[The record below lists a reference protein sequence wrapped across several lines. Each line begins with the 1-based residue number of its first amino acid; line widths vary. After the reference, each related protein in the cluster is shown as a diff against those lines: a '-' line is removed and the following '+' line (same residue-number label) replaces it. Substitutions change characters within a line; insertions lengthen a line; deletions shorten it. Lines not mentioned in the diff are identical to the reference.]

1 MPLPV
6 LLIRNLAPRE
16 TTLILSPQIRA
27 QVLEQAL
34 NQARSARLGE
44 YEEAVSLGEAYGAAA
59 RTIQKAGRDI
69 ELNRLASS
77 GSKKAQKVDGDP
89 PETMQQLID
98 AGAATAKA
106 KKAAKDKELAD
117 KNMIEVRVGKHKK
130 SFKIMS
136 GGNPKCPSDCNRG
149 WCKKDDQCGY
159 NHKNK

>member
-1 MPLPV
+1 M

-16 TTLILSPQIRA
+16 TTLTLSPQIRA

-44 YEEAVSLGEAYGAAA
+44 YEDAVSLWEAYSAAA
-59 RTIQKAGRDI
+59 RTIQKSGRDI
-69 ELNRLASS
+69 EVNRLASS
-77 GSKKAQKVDGDP
+77 GSKKAQKVDNDP
-89 PETMQQLID
+89 PETMQQMLNS
-98 AGAATAKA
+98 GAATAKA

-117 KNMIEVRVGKHKK
+117 KNMIEVRVGANKHRKT
-130 SFKIMS
+130 FKIMP

-159 NHKNK
+159 NHQNK